1 MPKWFRSLVRS
12 HETNKMLRK
21 ATSKYQ
27 VGFLWKQSNRD
38 GHQIPGFRKTNPS
51 TSDSLKGKS
60 RVKYD
65 TFCDELKN
73 EANHGNPSKTLKPI
87 NPSSCRFD
95 NVIGDSESL
104 SFNDNQRSLRVSNN
118 NRCLLNPND
127 EKFYGFHNKNNLRNY
142 KNLQFVT
149 TDDCTPEVSA
159 NQKEV
164 EKSSDNNRHSGY
176 SKNRKD
182 VSFISLNQ
190 TVGNYSKQPWYVP
203 NFDYCLSKAYEGSKI
218 DILRASSPSKQ
229 RSSLK
234 NFKKIMRPSLKEI
247 EANANG
253 FNIKRISNEP
263 QQSSRCESACSQKH
277 SRQSLPNCDISTANN
292 ASTNHNRKRN
302 EEIKEESL
310 NKPFQVFTDVSSA
323 VTKDTDNKRT
333 EFKSNTKYAR
343 KYSFQQLKMNGKPN
357 QNKLV
362 LTKTEK
368 NSFNETV
375 NANNRIQ
382 NKNSQNRDF
391 YFAESEKIRKRP
403 ERRKFEDNEETVAAN
418 YISRGYL
425 KPDAKPNLFELTG
438 LKLPLQM
445 SNKTFIPYP
454 LKYFKNH
461 SFQATQTNTSRTVC
475 FHRSP
480 ALLTIKNVV
489 LHDVASRQSTKKE
502 LKADNIL
509 KWMEDC
515 SKVLL
520 DTGFSHIF

>member
-1 MPKWFRSLVRS
+1 MRKKLKTKFQ
-12 HETNKMLRK
+12 TNKMLRK

-51 TSDSLKGKS
+51 TSDSLQVKS
-60 RVKYD
+60 GVKYY
-65 TFCDELKN
+65 TFYNEPKN
-73 EANHGNPSKTLKPI
+73 EANNENSSKTLKPI
-87 NPSSCRFD
+87 NSSSCRFD
-95 NVIGDSESL
+95 NIGDSESL
-104 SFNDNQRSLRVSNN
+104 SFKDNHRSLRVSNN

-127 EKFYGFHNKNNLRNY
+127 ENFYGFRNKNNLRNY
-142 KNLQFVT
+142 KNLQFVKT
-149 TDDCTPEVSA
+149 VDCTLDVSA

-176 SKNRKD
+176 SKNRKN

-190 TVGNYSKQPWYVP
+190 TAGNYSKQPWYVP
-203 NFDYCLSKAYEGSKI
+203 NFDYCLSKASEGSKI

-229 RSSLK
+229 RGSLK
-234 NFKKIMRPSLKEI
+234 NFKKIMRPSLKEV
-247 EANANG
+247 EANVNG

-263 QQSSRCESACSQKH
+263 RQSSRCESAYPQKH
-277 SRQSLPNCDISTANN
+277 SGQSLLNCDISTANN
-292 ASTNHNRKRN
+292 AFANHNRKRN
-302 EEIKEESL
+302 EDIKEKSL

-323 VTKDTDNKRT
+323 ATKDSDNKRT
-333 EFKSNTKYAR
+333 KFKSNTKYAR
-343 KYSFQQLKMNGKPN
+343 KYSFQQLKMNSKLY

-368 NSFNETV
+368 NNFNETV
-375 NANNRIQ
+375 NANNIIQ
-382 NKNSQNRDF
+382 NKTNQNRDF
-391 YFAESEKIRKRP
+391 SFAESEKNRKRP
-403 ERRKFEDNEETVAAN
+403 ERRKFEDNEETVTAN

-425 KPDAKPNLFELTG
+425 KPDTKPNLFELTG

-461 SFQATQTNTSRTVC
+461 SLQATQTNTSRIIG
-475 FHRSP
+475 FNRSP
-480 ALLTIKNVV
+480 ALLTIKNIV
-489 LHDVASRQSTKKE
+489 LHDAASRQSKKKE
-502 LKADNIL
+502 LKENNIL
-509 KWMEDC
+509 KWLEDC

-520 DTGFSHIF
+520 DTSFSHIF